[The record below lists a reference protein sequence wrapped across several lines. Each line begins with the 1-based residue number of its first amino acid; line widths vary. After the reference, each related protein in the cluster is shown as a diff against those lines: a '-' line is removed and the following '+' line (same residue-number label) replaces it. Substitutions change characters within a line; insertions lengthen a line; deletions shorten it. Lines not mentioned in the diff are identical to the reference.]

1 MLIIIKFACCT
12 EFMRDEIFNNI
23 IEALQVK
30 YYRAALSEIVK
41 PAELN
46 ATIEPRNV
54 LVQVKSG
61 NCYGESVFTK
71 IEPDFFY
78 FMPVGSPIYFRHGK
92 SEKYTVFGKEGFS
105 SPEHREEFVKS
116 RSIKEGYDDKKD
128 IFSIIGFDVA
138 IYGAIP
144 FFSILE
150 LPCFIIPKDE
160 EMSYLMEAIIFEEEN
175 RNLGRDR
182 MLKNLTEELVVHI
195 CRYIHSKPQY
205 QKNFEKI
212 SYLLDKRLINIIH
225 FVQNNL
231 KQDLSNHIIAEIA
244 FVSKDYVGQFFK
256 SLTNTN
262 LQDYIENQ
270 RLEKAH
276 YLLRT
281 SKENIQEIALNVGFK
296 DPAYF
301 SRRFKLRFTQNA
313 NQIRRDNIIGL

>member
-1 MLIIIKFACCT
+1 
-12 EFMRDEIFNNI
+12 MRDDIFNNI

-30 YYRAALSEIVK
+30 YYRAALREIVK
-41 PAELN
+41 PSELN

-61 NCYGESVFTK
+61 ICYGESGFTK
-71 IEPDFFY
+71 IEAGYFY

-116 RSIKEGYDDKKD
+116 RSVKNGLDDKKD

-150 LPCFIIPKDE
+150 LPCFILPKNE
-160 EMSYLMEAIIFEEEN
+160 EMSYLMDAIIIEEES

-212 SYLLDKRLINIIH
+212 SYLLDKRLVNIIH

-231 KQDLSNHIIAEIA
+231 KKDLSNHIIAEIA
-244 FVSKDYVGQFFK
+244 FVSRDYVGQFFK